1 MLLVCDSHPVQYRA
15 PIYREMARRS
25 ASSVFVL
32 YASDCSVRG
41 YKDAEFGIS
50 FSWDDPILK
59 DYNYKVLNSEVGVP
73 LSGWGSLTGKG
84 ISMKV
89 NEVRPQAVLLTGL
102 NYRFDWA
109 ALRAARSSGIPLW
122 LRCETQDEA
131 FPQRSFA
138 KRCLRHVFY
147 RAAYALVDRFF
158 FIGELN
164 RKHYLRH
171 GVREG
176 RLRPARYFT
185 VDRFA
190 GMSDA
195 EKADQRGASRR
206 QAGIKDEALVC
217 GFSGKLI
224 EKKNPALM
232 FEMVKNLSDSVRRRL
247 HLYFLGAGP
256 LEASLRRS
264 AEQTLADYG
273 VPSHFAGFSNQ
284 SGLAGHYLAMDMLVL
299 PSRRVGETW
308 GLVVNEAMQAGC
320 AVAVSNAVGC
330 RRDFSSWERFR
341 VFQEG
346 SSQELAKAFESLA
359 LFERSF
365 SWARAKLTKDYSLE
379 ATVAAFE
386 AELCGLRH
394 DLR

>member
-15 PIYREMARRS
+15 PIYREMARR
-25 ASSVFVL
+25 AADSVFVV
-32 YASDCSVRG
+32 YASDCSVKG
-41 YKDAEFGIS
+41 HKDAEFGIS
-50 FSWDDPILK
+50 FSWDDPMLK

-109 ALRAARSSGIPLW
+109 ALRAARDSRIPLW

-131 FPQRSFA
+131 FAQRSFA

-147 RAAYALVDRFF
+147 RTAYALFHRLF

-171 GVREG
+171 GVAET
-176 RLRPARYFT
+176 RLSPARYFT
-185 VDRFA
+185 VDRFS
-190 GMSDA
+190 GMSDV
-195 EKADQRGASRR
+195 EKTDLRGASRR

-232 FEMVKNLSDSVRRRL
+232 FEMVKHLSDSVRRRL
-247 HLYFLGAGP
+247 HLYCLGAGP
-256 LEASLRRS
+256 LEASLRQS
-264 AEQTLADYG
+264 AEQTLAEYG
-273 VPSHFAGFSNQ
+273 VPTHFAGFSNQ
-284 SGLAGHYLAMDMLVL
+284 SGLAGHYLAMDVLVL
-299 PSRRVGETW
+299 PSRREGETW

-320 AVAVSNAVGC
+320 SVAVSDAVGC
-330 RRDFSSWERFR
+330 GADFRDWERFR
-341 VFQEG
+341 IFQEG
-346 SSQELAKAFESLA
+346 SSKELAEAFESLA
-359 LFERSF
+359 LFKRSF
-365 SWARAKLTKDYSLE
+365 SWARAGLTEDYSLE
-379 ATVAAFE
+379 ATVDAFE
-386 AELCGLRH
+386 NELCS
-394 DLR
+394 